1 VDGDMSRAVKLGG
14 ALIATAALASPW
26 ATPAQA
32 GTTGEHPGCKGIDQA
47 YSKASDKGKAALAV
61 VSDKFGCGSVDP
73 TPTDPV
79 ACPTGQSSLARWT
92 YAGTLGEPFEFGY
105 PTWTGAWT
113 NTAGTGAAV
122 VVGDGG
128 GFYWSEATANS
139 VQSIVL
145 QSMTG
150 EVVTVTDSLTYNLDP
165 ANAVSQNWFTN
176 RTGINSVNFCG

>member
-1 VDGDMSRAVKLGG
+1 MSNARRLGRTLLG
-14 ALIATAALASPW
+14 AAALAALAAPW
-26 ATPAQA
+26 ATGPAQA

-47 YSKASDKGKAALAV
+47 YSKASEKGKAALAV
-61 VSDKFGCGSVDP
+61 VSTSFGCGSVDP
-73 TPTDPV
+73 TPADPV
-79 ACPTGQSSLARWT
+79 ACPSGQASLARWT
-92 YAGTLGEPFEFGY
+92 YAGTLGEPYEFGY
-105 PTWTGAWT
+105 PTWTGSWT

-139 VQSIVL
+139 VKSIVL

-150 EVVTVTDSLTYNLDP
+150 EVVTVIDSLTYTLDP
-165 ANAVSQNWFTN
+165 ANAVSQNWLTN